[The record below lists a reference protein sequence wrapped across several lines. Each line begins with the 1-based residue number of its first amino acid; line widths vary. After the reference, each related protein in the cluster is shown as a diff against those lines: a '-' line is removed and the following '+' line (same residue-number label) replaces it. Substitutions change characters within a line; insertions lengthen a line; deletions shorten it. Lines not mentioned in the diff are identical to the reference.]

1 MGTLFSINSPLWNFM
16 DKVLH
21 LLLLNLLWF
30 LCCIPVVTIGASTTA
45 LYSVMLRY
53 TRNQEGYLIR
63 EFFQA
68 FRQNFLPSTIVWF
81 VMAGAGVFLGVDAIV
96 YLRSSAMGIFDMI
109 LMTAFCTAVLMYVFV
124 NLYIY
129 ALIAAFQ
136 NTIFHLLKNALLLSI
151 CHWPASL
158 LMIVG
163 GMGLFTVGMLIFPP
177 VLFVGFAVF
186 SYFCSKYF
194 NRMFARLAEYGKE
207 NMFTRN

>member
-30 LCCIPVVTIGASTTA
+30 VCCIPIVTIGASTTA
-45 LYSVMLRY
+45 LYSVMLKY
-53 TRNQEGYLIR
+53 TRDQEGYIIR
-63 EFFQA
+63 EFFRA
-68 FRQNFLPSTIVWF
+68 FRKNFLSSTAVWF
-81 VMAGAGVFLGVDAIV
+81 LMAAIGIFLGADAIV
-96 YLRSSAMGIFDMI
+96 YLRSYAVGVFDMI
-109 LMTAFCTAVLMYVFV
+109 LMTAFFSGVLMYVFV

-136 NTIFHLLKNALLLSI
+136 NTIFHFLKNALLLSV

-163 GMGLFTVGMLIFPP
+163 GVSLFTVGMLVFPP
-177 VLFVGFAVF
+177 LLFVGFALF
-186 SYFCSKYF
+186 SYVCSKYF
-194 NRMFARLAEYGKE
+194 NRIFYRFADGSHLSE
-207 NMFTRN
+207 

>member
-30 LCCIPVVTIGASTTA
+30 VCCIPIVTIGASTTA
-45 LYSVMLRY
+45 LYSVMLKY
-53 TRNQEGYLIR
+53 TRDQEGYIIR
-63 EFFQA
+63 EFFRA
-68 FRQNFLPSTIVWF
+68 FRKNFLSSTAVWF
-81 VMAGAGVFLGVDAIV
+81 LMAAIGIFLGADAIV
-96 YLRSSAMGIFDMI
+96 YLRSSAVGVFDMI
-109 LMTAFCTAVLMYVFV
+109 LMTAFFSGVLMYVFV

-136 NTIFHLLKNALLLSI
+136 NTIFHFLKNALLLSV

-163 GMGLFTVGMLIFPP
+163 GVSLFTVGMLVFPP
-177 VLFVGFAVF
+177 LLFVGFALF
-186 SYFCSKYF
+186 SYVCSKYF
-194 NRMFARLAEYGKE
+194 NRIFYRFADGSHLSE
-207 NMFTRN
+207 